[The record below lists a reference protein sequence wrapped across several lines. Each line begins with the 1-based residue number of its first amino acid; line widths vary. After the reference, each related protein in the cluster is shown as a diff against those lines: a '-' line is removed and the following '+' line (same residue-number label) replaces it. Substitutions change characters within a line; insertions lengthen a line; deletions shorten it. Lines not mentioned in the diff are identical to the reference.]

1 MINYEKSQRDAV
13 NVFYMGVLRFLYG
26 STHVKLVLEVYNCQQ
41 VKPHQ
46 CNQHLFQLQPS
57 TQQTYN
63 KTNNQLTNNH
73 WHIITKIVNDLQS
86 IFRNVLLES
95 DH

>member
-1 MINYEKSQRDAV
+1 M
-13 NVFYMGVLRFLYG
+13 L
-26 STHVKLVLEVYNCQQ
+26 ST
-41 VKPHQ
+41 
-46 CNQHLFQLQPS
+46 FISIQPY
-57 TQQTYN
+57 TQQKYN